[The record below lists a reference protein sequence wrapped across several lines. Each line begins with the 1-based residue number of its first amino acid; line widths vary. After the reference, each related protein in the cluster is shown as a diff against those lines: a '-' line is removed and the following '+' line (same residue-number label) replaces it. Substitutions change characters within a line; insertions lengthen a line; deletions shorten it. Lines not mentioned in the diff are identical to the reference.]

1 MPVPYATSGQSCV
14 WQMQP
19 TVPAAAALALLK
31 QSPSS
36 FPQGIP
42 RLAAATWRQ
51 AQVNGVWWGLLTSI
65 PSMAGPV
72 SSVASTF
79 YTCSVPSMG
88 LGAAAVGAGASVA
101 NASNQAAANAAA
113 QAAAYRAVTSD
124 SGAPAFAHARDVAAV
139 PFFSPPVVVA
149 SRRR

>member
-113 QAAAYRAVTSD
+113 QAAAYARSRQIQGLPLSRMHETSQ
-124 SGAPAFAHARDVAAV
+124 PYRFC
-139 PFFSPPVVVA
+139 SPPVVVA